1 MHLSA
6 WCIVSLG
13 VNTVAHY
20 LDDFAVMSPPDS
32 EVTLK
37 AVWSKLCIPLAP
49 EKQEGP
55 STELTFLGL
64 GGNPGS
70 LDSTQDKHT

>member
-1 MHLSA
+1 M
-6 WCIVSLG
+6 G
-13 VNTVAHY
+13 
-20 LDDFAVMSPPDS
+20 PPDS

-70 LDSTQDKHT
+70 LDSTQDKHTQRIGITNWNTPTCMYGGPARENIYA